1 MPTGIG
7 TAAAVI
13 STGLGIRSAI
23 RGGRDQRAA
32 GDAAAAAADP
42 FASQRERYQGIL
54 NTNIENWLSR
64 DPTQWMQN
72 NPFVQY
78 TLDKITG
85 ATNRQFSAM
94 RGLKSGG
101 VLTALQDRLLP
112 QIAGFQNQWFQQGQQ
127 NSQLLALLAGATTG
141 QPGVAGQAIYGGNMS
156 GVNASNNAWG
166 SIPTQLNQLA
176 SGWPRGNNGT
186 PGSVWGADGS
196 DGLGG

>member
-13 STGLGIRSAI
+13 SAGVGLRNAI
-23 RGGRDQRAA
+23 RGNRDAQAV
-32 GDAAAAAADP
+32 GNNAAAAADP

-54 NTNIENWLSR
+54 NTNIDNWLSR
-64 DPTQWMQN
+64 DPTQWMEN

-85 ATNRQFSAM
+85 TTNRQFAAM

-101 VLTALQDRLLP
+101 VLAALQDRLLP

-127 NSQLLALLAGATTG
+127 NAQLLALLGGATTS
-141 QPGVAGQAIYGGNMS
+141 QPGAAGQAIYGAGMS
-156 GVNASNNAWG
+156 GIQQQNNAWG
-166 SIPTQLNQLA
+166 SLPTQLNQIA

-186 PGSVWGADGS
+186 PGYVWGSGGE